1 MPRRKRYKGLIE
13 FTIRDGFMS
22 PGRRGNATITLHAT
36 EGPYEGYINMPN
48 CVLYDRPEITGETSI
63 PCAVWWDDRLSREAA
78 ELYGVIKNLH
88 KVQAEILEASGGKDT
103 MVITRPL
110 IEEWMGERKR
120 TVQAWLQ
127 ELVETSHVT
136 RVPGYRGI
144 RSNYTLNSS

>member
-36 EGPYEGYINMPN
+36 EGPYEG
-48 CVLYDRPEITGETSI
+48 
-63 PCAVWWDDRLSREAA
+63 
-78 ELYGVIKNLH
+78 
-88 KVQAEILEASGGKDT
+88 
-103 MVITRPL
+103 
-110 IEEWMGERKR
+110 
-120 TVQAWLQ
+120 WLQ